1 LKVAASKASQAET
14 RLQQSQTD
22 CESLREE
29 LQTAKAALAQLE
41 KQRLAQSRA
50 SFSENDD
57 RLKNLT
63 TECESLREQV
73 RRADQRH
80 LETRQWLDETA
91 TECASLRAALDAAQ
105 SDRARMDTLE
115 RQLADA
121 HQALDAAH
129 VQLEQKSAGAP
140 RSADLASRLRSSVE
154 RSDASSMNQVSN
166 GRECM

>member
-1 LKVAASKASQAET
+1 VAASKASQAET

-80 LETRQWLDETA
+80 LETRQWLDEIA
-91 TECASLRAALDAAQ
+91 TEC
-105 SDRARMDTLE
+105 
-115 RQLADA
+115 
-121 HQALDAAH
+121 HC
-129 VQLEQKSAGAP
+129 AP
-140 RSADLASRLRSSVE
+140 RSTPRRVTERAWTHLRGSWPMRIRPSMQRTFNSSRNRPVRHDRRISRRDCGRASSVLML
-154 RSDASSMNQVSN
+154 R
-166 GRECM
+166 R